1 MRKQLTSF
9 RLIISS
15 LILFFLLILTFV
27 LALSLGSETFSLS
40 KLYEVIFTT
49 SQDQLA
55 SSIIINLRLPRVL
68 TAMLVG
74 ASLSIV
80 GSVFQ
85 ALLKNPLAEPYI
97 LGVSSGAALGSVIAI
112 FLGLMNG
119 ISTFAFIGSLLSFI
133 LVYIFGRRYGVIDP
147 NTILLVG
154 VMINA
159 FSSALILFIITILDQ
174 SFRLALFWL
183 MGNISMTNYNVVL
196 ILFLLLLVISSVF
209 ILNSNNYNLI
219 SISEENAK
227 QFGVNTE
234 FVKNV
239 SFILG
244 SLLVGIIVANVGII
258 GFVGLVIP
266 HICRLIFGQ
275 DNRIVIPTSIFV
287 GAIFLTLAD
296 LLSRIIIYPIETPIG
311 SITAII
317 GVPFFIFLLKRK
329 IYY

>member
-27 LALSLGSETFSLS
+27 LALSLGSETFSLY
-40 KLYEVIFTT
+40 KLYEVIFDT

-80 GSVFQ
+80 GAVFQ

-97 LGVSSGAALGSVIAI
+97 LGVSSGAALGSVLAI
-112 FLGLMNG
+112 FFGLMNG
-119 ISTFAFIGSLLSFI
+119 ISTFAFIGSLLSFV

-196 ILFLLLLVISSVF
+196 ILFLLFLVISFVF
-209 ILNSNNYNLI
+209 ILNSNTYNLI